1 MTTFGSSVYQRP
13 IYTKCCFFNPKPS
26 VCSALSNNKDLK
38 SSRKKTSPGM
48 SAKTLRPWVQSKIK
62 DRTLRFRP
70 WKTNVCWAP
79 PADRGSKSQ
88 MRQKTRKEFIVIEF
102 FVREGRGKEPKGHRP
117 HSRTRFAVESS
128 GEVSVHE
135 EMGILWGR
143 RERWSIE
150 SWRKIV
156 RMFQESQS

>member
-1 MTTFGSSVYQRP
+1 MLV
-13 IYTKCCFFNPKPS
+13 FFLTQNLLCARHWATIKIWNP
-26 VCSALSNNKDLK
+26 LE
-38 SSRKKTSPGM
+38 RKLVLECQ
-48 SAKTLRPWVQSKIK
+48 LRPWVQSKIK

-70 WKTNVCWAP
+70 RKTNVCWAP

-117 HSRTRFAVESS
+117 HSRTRFGVESS

-143 RERWSIE
+143 RERWSTE

-156 RMFQESQS
+156 RMFQKSQS